1 MMKYRMPFK
10 TLGDLYG
17 STANRP
23 HPHRGLDFP
32 TKPGARIRSVSAGI
46 VADSGWS
53 DTLGFYI
60 IVKDEVGIYWG
71 YNHMKTISKL
81 TRLCKVRKGSSLGFT
96 GATGSASNGI
106 HLHLTASHE
115 PKGNFAGA
123 TLDPLKVL
131 RG

>member
-1 MMKYRMPFK
+1 MKYRQPFK

-17 STANRP
+17 STIGRE

-53 DTLGFYI
+53 DVLGFYI
-60 IVKDEVGIYWG
+60 IVKDEAGIYWG
-71 YNHMKTISKL
+71 YNHMREISKL
-81 TRLCKVRKGSSLGFT
+81 TRLTKVRKGSSLGFT
-96 GATGSASNGI
+96 GATGSASNGN

-123 TLDPLKVL
+123 TLDPLKLL
-131 RG
+131 RLK